1 MLHFD
6 LVTLL
11 ELYADHALTITESGL
26 RLFFFSTP
34 LECAFMHRPPTCGL
48 EWWLSLALTAGL
60 TLTALQWVLSHLSG
74 CAFVIYNVARDCPH
88 MAPGKIS
95 YPSVFVVDSP
105 TRPPPLPPKPSY
117 RHRQKGIQTL
127 LVVLVVVALCGMTVE
142 ACFIYRLYATK
153 DQPVSTTP
161 VQLSEASLSW
171 GLSFSINTI
180 CSSQTY
186 LGFYFSFLIFF
197 CMMLFSLYH
206 CGLLEAFIYLKQL
219 DWNDIELQLNRNW

>member
-6 LVTLL
+6 LVTIL
-11 ELYADHALTITESGL
+11 ELADYALTITESGL
-26 RLFFFSTP
+26 TFFFFLTP

-74 CAFVIYNVARDCPH
+74 CAFVIYNVARDGAH

-105 TRPPPLPPKPSY
+105 TRPPPLPPKPAY
-117 RHRQKGIQTL
+117 RQRQNGIQML

-142 ACFIYRLYATK
+142 ACFIYNLYSAK
-153 DQPVSTTP
+153 DQPVSTI
-161 VQLSEASLSW
+161 QSN
-171 GLSFSINTI
+171 F
-180 CSSQTY
+180 QKHYY
-186 LGFYFSFLIFF
+186 LGDFHSASTLSVHLRPIWGFISASWFSF
-197 CMMLFSLYH
+197 
-206 CGLLEAFIYLKQL
+206 G
-219 DWNDIELQLNRNW
+219 